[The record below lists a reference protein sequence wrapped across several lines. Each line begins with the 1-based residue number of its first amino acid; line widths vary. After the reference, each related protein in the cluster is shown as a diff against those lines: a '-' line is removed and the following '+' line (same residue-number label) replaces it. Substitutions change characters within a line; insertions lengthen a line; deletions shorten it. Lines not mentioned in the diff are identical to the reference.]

1 MRGILA
7 SFLLDRFARNYARRT
22 GERRAR
28 LFATAA
34 GRTLEIGAG
43 TGANLA
49 FLPRGLD
56 WTGLDPNPHGARYA
70 RSAAE
75 CAGCGF
81 HYVTGRSEALPYA
94 DGDFDTVIATLT
106 LCSVTDP
113 VAVVEEIRRVLRPGG
128 SFYFMEHVAAE
139 PGTAQ
144 RRRQQLARPWFRALA
159 GCTPDRETGQ
169 LLRAA
174 HFRELQLER
183 FAVDLPIVAPHICGV
198 AWR

>member
-1 MRGILA
+1 MRGILGA
-7 SFLLDRFARNYARRT
+7 FLLDRFAGIYARRT

-28 LFATAA
+28 LFATAT

-49 FLPRGLD
+49 YLPRGLD

-70 RSAAE
+70 REAAKR
-75 CAGCGF
+75 AGCGF
-81 HYVTGRSEALPYA
+81 HYVSGRAEALPYA
-94 DGDFDTVIATLT
+94 AGEFDTVIATLT
-106 LCSVTDP
+106 LCSVDDP
-113 VAVVEEIRRVLRPGG
+113 ATVVEEIRRVLKPGG
-128 SFYFMEHVAAE
+128 GFYFMEHVAAE

-144 RRRQQLARPWFRALA
+144 RCRQRMARPCFRCLA
-159 GCTPDRETGQ
+159 GCTPDRETEQ

-174 HFRELQLER
+174 RFRELQLDR
-183 FAVDLPIVAPHICGV
+183 FTADLPIVGPHICGV